1 MFLALEMQLLSYRIV
16 TSSLLLL
23 LHLEVNVFAVQRN
36 GGGAVCRCM
45 QMCADSKTLLVW
57 NDPDLLTYALKK
69 VQI

>member
-1 MFLALEMQLLSYRIV
+1 MCSPFREM
-16 TSSLLLL
+16 
-23 LHLEVNVFAVQRN
+23 
-36 GGGAVCRCM
+36 GAGQYADVCRCV